1 MKQALLYDN
10 GSPDKTIRCF
20 ACIRECKIPVGKTG
34 FCRTRQ
40 NIDGELFSLYY
51 GYFSGIRPGPLGAK
65 PFLHFEDPET
75 GRIYPEDE
83 PTLSIGGF
91 SCNFRCK
98 GCQNV
103 EVSSLPDNIEEV
115 AIRKSPEEIVAEAKE
130 KNIRIIAFTWNEPAI
145 MPEIVLDIAK
155 LAHENNIRTVYVCNG
170 TPTKKHLDLIMPYM
184 DAFRYDIKAGPGVG
198 DEFYRHYCNLD
209 LDDTVNK
216 ILESIKYTRD
226 HGKHIEIL
234 TVLIP
239 TYAPSCTRSVLKT
252 AKWIRENLGE
262 DTPWHLAKF
271 FPAHKFNKPSLKTL
285 DSAIDYFANLAR
297 TVDLKNV
304 YAVKDKG
311 CDCLKNEDSNS
322 CCCCCGD

>member
-1 MKQALLYDN
+1 MKQALLYEN
-10 GSPDKTIRCF
+10 GSLDKTVQCF
-20 ACIRECKIPVGKTG
+20 ACIRECQIPVDKTG
-34 FCRTRQ
+34 FCQTRK
-40 NIDGELFSLYY
+40 NIGGELYSLYY

-75 GRIYPEDE
+75 GRIYSEDE
-83 PTLSIGGF
+83 STLSIGGF
-91 SCNFRCK
+91 SCNFQCK

-103 EVSSLPDNIEEV
+103 DVSSLPDNIEEV
-115 AIRKSPEEIVAEAKE
+115 AIRKSPEEIVAEAK
-130 KNIRIIAFTWNEPAI
+130 KKSIRIIAFTWNEPAI

-184 DAFRYDIKAGPGVG
+184 DAFRYDIKAGPEVG
-198 DEFYRHYCNLD
+198 DEFYRHYCNVD
-209 LDDTVNK
+209 MDGTVNK
-216 ILESIKYTRD
+216 ILQSIKYTKD

-239 TYAPSCTRSVLKT
+239 TYAPSNTRSVLKT
-252 AKWIRENLGE
+252 AKWIKENLGE

-271 FPAHKFNKPSLKTL
+271 FPAHIFNMPSLKTP
-285 DSAIDYFANLAR
+285 DSAIDYCANLAR

-311 CDCLKNEDSNS
+311 CDCLKDENSSS